1 MVTKL
6 LFRFGIILILI
17 LTSVIFFTGSVSS
30 RSVSSDSI
38 NSSSVNSPSNSLMEQ
53 DLDGDGLEEEYRLEN
68 HILTVKEDGQVL
80 WISPEDYSIDSFVL
94 GDVDND
100 KEMNLV
106 VSLWKTGSFG
116 EMKPFWLTGED
127 LEYKN
132 HLFVYRL
139 QENQLEQVWCS
150 SNLDRPTLSFSI
162 EDINEDGLNEMVVEE
177 GAYKQISPERF
188 AVDSMAPSQTTLWM
202 WNEWG
207 FELFQ

>member
-1 MVTKL
+1 MVRKL
-6 LFRFGIILILI
+6 FFKIGIALTLILA
-17 LTSVIFFTGSVSS
+17 SVVFFTGSVNSCSANSS
-30 RSVSSDSI
+30 SI
-38 NSSSVNSPSNSLMEQ
+38 NSCSNSLMEQ
-53 DLDGDGLEEEYRLEN
+53 DLDVDGLEEVYRLVN

-80 WISPEDYSIDSFVL
+80 WVSPEDYSIDSFVL

-116 EMKPFWLTGED
+116 EMKPFWLSGED

-139 QENQLEQVWCS
+139 EGNRLEQVWCS

-162 EDINEDGLNEMVVEE
+162 EDINEDGLSELVVEE
-177 GAYKQISPERF
+177 GKYKELSPERF
-188 AVDSMAPSQTTLWM
+188 AIDSMAPSQTTVWL

-207 FELFQ
+207 FELVLIE